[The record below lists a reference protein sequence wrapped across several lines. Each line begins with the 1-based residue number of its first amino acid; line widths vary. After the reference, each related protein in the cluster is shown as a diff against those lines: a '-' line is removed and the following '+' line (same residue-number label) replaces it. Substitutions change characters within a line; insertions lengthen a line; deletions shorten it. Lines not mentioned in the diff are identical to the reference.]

1 MNLLSHGHRIPLWLG
16 SESGG
21 KLALPLGS
29 LFWYYQFMSKS
40 IKVVPKKRGRPA
52 TGRDPVTAIR
62 LSPGLRQII
71 DDWRR
76 DQLDVPSRSE
86 AIRRLVEQAL
96 NTSGKKR

>member
-1 MNLLSHGHRIPLWLG
+1 M
-16 SESGG
+16 
-21 KLALPLGS
+21 
-29 LFWYYQFMSKS
+29 
-40 IKVVPKKRGRPA
+40 
-52 TGRDPVTAIR
+52 TAIR

-96 NTSGKKR
+96 APDGPKRKK